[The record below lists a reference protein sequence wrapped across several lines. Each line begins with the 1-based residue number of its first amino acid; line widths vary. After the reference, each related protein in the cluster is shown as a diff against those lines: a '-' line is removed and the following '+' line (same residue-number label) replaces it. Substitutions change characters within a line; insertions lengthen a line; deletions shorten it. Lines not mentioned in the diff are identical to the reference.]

1 MKFVSRQASDFLFD
15 HKSFHVRNKKRWET
29 MADISVKAGKNVYK
43 IIREGGFNFDQ
54 VTTYVGPAVGP
65 RWLVASGFDMTLF
78 QSGTLGR
85 RRPVLLAGSSA
96 GALRFA
102 AWLQPEATES
112 YRRLMEDYISM
123 SFNRMDTPETIL
135 EAIHRVVNNYIDD
148 DAIPFALANSNFRL
162 AIITSRAKGLAS
174 SEVEWIQRLGLGFSF
189 LYNAAN
195 SSWLHHFF
203 QRVVFYNSPFPPQ
216 FCLKKNFRGKAI
228 KLNEANFKHALLASS
243 AIPLVVAGVK
253 NIYGAPNGT
262 YRDGGLMDYHLN
274 QQYAEKKEDVI
285 LLFHHQER
293 IIPGWLDK
301 KLQYKKPQPETI
313 ENVLMVCPTE
323 KFIQKLPGGKIP
335 DREDF
340 KTFADNPSTR
350 ITNWWHAVELSE
362 TLGEQF
368 LELIESKKIRDVV
381 EEI

>member
-1 MKFVSRQASDFLFD
+1 MMV
-15 HKSFHVRNKKRWET
+15 
-29 MADISVKAGKNVYK
+29 DISVKAGKNVYK
-43 IIREGGFNFDQ
+43 MIREGGFNFDQ
-54 VTTYVGPAVGP
+54 VTTFVGPAVGP

-78 QSGTLGR
+78 QNGTLGR
-85 RRPVLLAGSSA
+85 RQPVLLAGSSA

-102 AWLQPEATES
+102 AWLQPEAIES
-112 YRRLMEDYISM
+112 YHRLMEDYISM
-123 SFNRMDTPETIL
+123 SFNRIDTPKTIL
-135 EAIHRVVNNYIDD
+135 ESIHTVVNNCIED
-148 DAIPFALANSNFRL
+148 DAVPFALANNNFRL
-162 AIITSRAKGLAS
+162 AIITARARGLVS
-174 SEVEWIQRLGLGFSF
+174 SEMASIQRLGIVFSF
-189 LYNAAN
+189 LFNAAN
-195 SSWLHHFF
+195 SSWLQNFF
-203 QRVVFYNSPFPPQ
+203 QRVIFHNSPIPPQ
-216 FCLKKNFRGKAI
+216 FCLRKDFRGKAI

-243 AIPLVVAGVK
+243 AIPLVVAGVR

-274 QQYAEKKEDVI
+274 QQYAEKEEDVI

-301 KLQYKKPQPETI
+301 KLQYKKPKPETI

-323 KFIQKLPGGKIP
+323 KFIRKLPGGKIP
-335 DREDF
+335 DRDDF

-350 ITNWWHAVELSE
+350 IKNWWRAVELSE

-368 LELIESKKIRDVV
+368 LELVESQKIRDVV